1 MAARLWLRPLAIQRT
16 PSLTNRIKL
25 PPPPPHTLYRMLK
38 SAHTKFLSG
47 FAESFRVP
55 EFESLQLG
63 FCLKCSGFLSAT
75 LSRPPAHR
83 GGVAGR
89 VYIYTYIYIYI

>member
-1 MAARLWLRPLAIQRT
+1 MAARLLEPSPSHPKTPYIEYHPLWQ
-16 PSLTNRIKL
+16 
-25 PPPPPHTLYRMLK
+25 TLYRMLK

-47 FAESFRVP
+47 FAESFREL

-75 LSRPPAHR
+75 LSRPPTH
-83 GGVAGR
+83 
-89 VYIYTYIYIYI
+89 